1 MAERFYKSPKEAS
14 TYAFRTNESKNNS
27 NKNVSYNE
35 RQEHNLRFRNYIEG
49 RSNKHGIRGTSRNQ
63 DVFSRTYLKRSSN
76 NEKVYRSFIADETL
90 NSDNKD
96 NNVIESISEDDD
108 EEIRKNVW
116 SDVDDDLYIAKLIEL
131 RTSNEVHERHK
142 RDTSAYVID
151 SDINAKVV
159 NSVKL
164 DKYGEMWDLEPTDL
178 TECDCLGPPPE
189 FLLPPPPRPPF
200 LQAEYYCGDDPIS
213 DLETCDTE
221 PKIDAYNHNSPSL
234 QTSAVIGL
242 CSIVLIIGILIGA
255 VLVWKRKRKV
265 TNLLPSKSSAP
276 NTGSQ
281 RRAPPPAPLYEDL
294 QDLPRRPPLPMRP
307 ELQPQLEMVESKRP
321 GYSGRVFV
329 CGAGGGTWRGGSTCG
344 GDACGAPLYEELPH
358 RSDDSLHSDDHF
370 AEDELSLVGE
380 AAPCRTCSRP
390 PAPHSLPHRPRHH
403 RLDRRPRS
411 LERRRAAQHR
421 MPRHLQPPDPS
432 EFHEGVLLDALLRLY
447 PQVGTVGARPQIP
460 MVVNPGGAWP
470 GGDLPGIGCWRGPR
484 ASPKP
489 PSGDSS
495 FGSDSGYSNNTCGT
509 CGTRASSRHRLSAEI
524 PMS

>member
-1 MAERFYKSPKEAS
+1 MAARYNRSPNRAS
-14 TYAFRTNESKNNS
+14 PHANWTQRNVWFNFNE
-27 NKNVSYNE
+27 NE
-35 RQEHNLRFRNYIEG
+35 RDENDPQIASQGNYKNSI
-49 RSNKHGIRGTSRNQ
+49 T
-63 DVFSRTYLKRSSN
+63 DADRSSDSIIA
-76 NEKVYRSFIADETL
+76 NELDSVNRI
-90 NSDNKD
+90 SDY
-96 NNVIESISEDDD
+96 D

-116 SDVDDDLYIAKLIEL
+116 DDVDDELYIANLIKE
-131 RTSNEVHERHK
+131 RTSNEVKRNK
-142 RDTSAYVID
+142 RDTSD
-151 SDINAKVV
+151 SDISAKVV

-164 DKYGEMWDLEPTDL
+164 DISDMWELEPTDL
-178 TECDCLGPPPE
+178 TECECLGPPPE

-200 LQAEYYCGDDPIS
+200 LQADYYCGDDPIP
-213 DLETCDTE
+213 DLESCDTE

-242 CSIVLIIGILIGA
+242 CSIVLVVGILIGA
-255 VLVWKRKRKV
+255 FIVWKHKRKV

-276 NTGSQ
+276 SNTSSGSQ

-294 QDLPRRPPLPMRP
+294 QDLPRRPPLPHRP
-307 ELQPQLEMVESKRP
+307 QELEPQLEMVETKRTNCP
-321 GYSGRVFV
+321 GRVFV
-329 CGAGGGTWRGGSTCG
+329 CGAGGSWRGGNSCG
-344 GDACGAPLYEELPH
+344 GDTCGAPLYEELPH

-390 PAPHSLPHRPRHH
+390 PAPQSLPHRQRPQRM
-403 RLDRRPRS
+403 DRRPKS
-411 LERRRAAQHR
+411 LERRRAQHR
-421 MPRHLQPPDPS
+421 MPRHIHPPDPS

-447 PQVGTVGARPQIP
+447 PQVGTVGARPPGP
-460 MVVNPGGAWP
+460 MPVSAGGAWP
-470 GGDLPGIGCWRGPR
+470 GGELPGIPCWRGPR

>member
-1 MAERFYKSPKEAS
+1 MADRFKKSPKQAS
-14 TYAFRTNESKNNS
+14 VYAFWTNIHNVWFKNIS
-27 NKNVSYNE
+27 G
-35 RQEHNLRFRNYIEG
+35 EG
-49 RSNKHGIRGTSRNQ
+49 RKLHHRQNILLNEPDNGIDSEKQNVQQEGDRDGATRDHSKLKELPVIIANENQ
-63 DVFSRTYLKRSSN
+63 VEIGHVNDEN
-76 NEKVYRSFIADETL
+76 SF
-90 NSDNKD
+90 
-96 NNVIESISEDDD
+96 EDDD
-108 EEIRKNVW
+108 DEIRRNVW
-116 SDVDDDLYIAKLIEL
+116 SDVDDELYIAKLIEL
-131 RTSNEVHERHK
+131 RSSNNVHNIDK
-142 RDTSAYVID
+142 RDISAYVSD
-151 SDINAKVV
+151 SEISEKVV

-164 DKYGEMWDLEPTDL
+164 EYEDMWDIEPTDL

-200 LQAEYYCGDDPIS
+200 LQSEYYCGDDPIP
-213 DLETCDTE
+213 DLETCESE
-221 PKIDAYNHNSPSL
+221 PKIDAYNHSSPSL

-242 CSIVLIIGILIGA
+242 CSLVLVLGIFIGVI
-255 VLVWKRKRKV
+255 LVWKHKRKV

-276 NTGSQ
+276 NNSGSA

-294 QDLPRRPPLPMRP
+294 QDLPRRPPLPHRP
-307 ELQPQLEMVESKRP
+307 ELEPQLEMVETKRP
-321 GYSGRVFV
+321 GCPGRVFV
-329 CGAGGGTWRGGSTCG
+329 CGAGGTWRGGGAC

-358 RSDDSLHSDDHF
+358 RSDDSVHSDDHF

-390 PAPHSLPHRPRHH
+390 PAPHSLPHRPRQQ
-403 RLDRRPRS
+403 RLDRRPKS

-421 MPRHLQPPDPS
+421 MPRHVHPPDPS

-447 PQVGTVGARPQIP
+447 PQVGTVGARPHGQMP
-460 MVVNPGGAWP
+460 GGGGAWP
-470 GGDLPGIGCWRGPR
+470 GGELPGIGCWRGPR